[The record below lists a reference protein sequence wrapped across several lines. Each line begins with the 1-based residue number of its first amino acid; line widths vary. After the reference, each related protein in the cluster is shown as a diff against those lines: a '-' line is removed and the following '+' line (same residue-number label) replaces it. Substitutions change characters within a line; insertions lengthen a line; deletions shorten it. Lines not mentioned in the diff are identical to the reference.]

1 MHHLLLA
8 IQQRRRIRAQ
18 PLQHLF
24 DQARLLKLWNQRR
37 VFEADPAKQR
47 GDSDCDESC
56 HQVLCGDDTV
66 VPGAGAPP
74 SPIAEPDPDGQGAV
88 QTRRLSISGQKGGGS

>member
-1 MHHLLLA
+1 MK
-8 IQQRRRIRAQ
+8 
-18 PLQHLF
+18 HLF
-24 DQARLLKLWNQRR
+24 DKVRLVKLWNLRR

-74 SPIAEPDPDGQGAV
+74 SPIAEPDPDRRGRGPPRRGYLKGAV
-88 QTRRLSISGQKGGGS
+88 HQDAGV